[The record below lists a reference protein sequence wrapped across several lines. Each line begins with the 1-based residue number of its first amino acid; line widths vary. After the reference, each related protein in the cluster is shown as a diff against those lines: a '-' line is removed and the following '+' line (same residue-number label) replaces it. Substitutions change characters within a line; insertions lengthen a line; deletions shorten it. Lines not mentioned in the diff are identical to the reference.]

1 MLGWTTTPWTLISN
15 TGLAVAADAAYVVVE
30 RDGRAAASSPR
41 RCSDAVLPDAI
52 RVVGRPVAGA
62 ALVGIRY
69 EPLYPNV
76 EGAHRV
82 VAADFVSLE
91 DGTGVVHLAPAF
103 GPEDLEIGR
112 REGWPTFKPLDGE
125 GRFTDEAPAFVR
137 GAFFKDA
144 DAAIIEDLRSRGLL
158 LRAGTIAH
166 TYPLCWR
173 CDTPLIYIARSSWY
187 VRTTAVKD
195 RLLEVNE
202 EVDWYPEHIKHGR
215 YGDWLENNVD
225 WALSRE
231 RYWGTPL
238 ADLAMRPA
246 GTTRRSARSP
256 SSPSSPAAT

>member
-1 MLGWTTTPWTLISN
+1 MTP
-15 TGLAVAADAAYVVVE
+15 
-30 RDGRAAASSPR
+30 
-41 RCSDAVLPDAI
+41 
-52 RVVGRPVAGA
+52 VVGRPDAGA

-103 GPEDLEIGR
+103 GAEDLEIGR
-112 REGWPTFKPLDGE
+112 REGWTTFKPIDGE
-125 GRFTDEAPAFVR
+125 GRFTGEAPAFVR
-137 GAFFKDA
+137 G
-144 DAAIIEDLRSRGLL
+144 RSSRTPTRPSSPTCG
-158 LRAGTIAH
+158 RAGCCCGRRRSCTPI
-166 TYPLCWR
+166 PLCWR
-173 CDTPLIYIARSSWY
+173 CDTPLIYIARTSWY
-187 VRTTAVKD
+187 ARTTAVKD
-195 RLLEVNE
+195 RLLAVNE

-238 ADLAMRPA
+238 PIWRCDQKD
-246 GTTRRSARSP
+246 TTPRSARSRAVRAGGPRRDRDRPAP
-256 SSPSSPAAT
+256 SRDRRGDGRVPHLRRHLDQRVPR